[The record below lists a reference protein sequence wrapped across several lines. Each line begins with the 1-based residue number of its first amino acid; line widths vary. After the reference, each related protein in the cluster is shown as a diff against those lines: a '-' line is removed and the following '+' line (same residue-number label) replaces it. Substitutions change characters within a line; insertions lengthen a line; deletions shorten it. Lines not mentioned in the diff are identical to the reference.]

1 MVERDD
7 EIKVLR
13 EIKIELEFGTH
24 KVIEKLSQ
32 EKVSQQ
38 EALEKFKWTVIHDHE
53 IKVLGEVNVELE
65 SGNKKLREKLRQEED
80 TEEHAFKEFSSTL
93 DNILKKLSQENESS
107 DDFYGLMYDTDDD
120 AIISGKPYLFV
131 GLDQPIQLVVSQN
144 NIHEGLAEEVIEMAN
159 DQAEALSSDKEVTD
173 ECLDDE
179 QVGKS
184 RPSKR
189 IRVTKEEMVKDQKSK
204 KPDKDPLVLFVFVK
218 LFEFPATT
226 SSRRRGKLAIVDRGA
241 FGLKILF
248 EIEVRVES
256 KKLATP
262 HAFARLFTPQL
273 MPRLEPTPWRRIIDE
288 LKVKKGMRAG
298 KAVTFYREV
307 EHQEMEMRQRLM
319 LHINKT
325 QMRTFEKMEFVETMK
340 KL

>member
-13 EIKIELEFGTH
+13 EIKIELESGTH

-65 SGNKKLREKLRQEED
+65 SGSKKLREKLRQEED
-80 TEEHAFKEFSSTL
+80 TEEHAFKEYSSTL

-107 DDFYGLMYDTDDD
+107 DDFYGLMYDRDDD
-120 AIISGKPYLFV
+120 ASISGKPYLFV

-144 NIHEGLAEEVIEMAN
+144 NVHEGLAEEVIEMAN

-184 RPSKR
+184 RLSKR

-204 KPDKDPLVLFVFVK
+204 K
-218 LFEFPATT
+218 A
-226 SSRRRGKLAIVDRGA
+226 
-241 FGLKILF
+241 
-248 EIEVRVES
+248 
-256 KKLATP
+256 
-262 HAFARLFTPQL
+262 
-273 MPRLEPTPWRRIIDE
+273 
-288 LKVKKGMRAG
+288 
-298 KAVTFYREV
+298 
-307 EHQEMEMRQRLM
+307 
-319 LHINKT
+319 
-325 QMRTFEKMEFVETMK
+325 
-340 KL
+340 